1 MRDPRA
7 TRRYRTAR
15 ALWLAGYKGGTAP
28 CVLCGGMVLTSLP
41 GTHPYGPTIEHQ
53 PPVRALIAMA
63 KDYAHAV
70 AMVSDTSTFAGVAHK
85 RCQDRQGGA
94 SSVER
99 PRYAPSSSSLGC
111 SRDW

>member
-28 CVLCGGMVLTSLP
+28 CALCPWPVDCSLP
-41 GTHPYGPTIEHQ
+41 GTHPWGPTIEHTV
-53 PPVRALIAMA
+53 PVRVLVAQARDWA
-63 KDYAHAV
+63 QAV
-70 AMVSDTSTFAGVAHK
+70 AMTCDTSQWAVAHK

-99 PRYAPSSSSLGC
+99 PRYAPSSSLGC